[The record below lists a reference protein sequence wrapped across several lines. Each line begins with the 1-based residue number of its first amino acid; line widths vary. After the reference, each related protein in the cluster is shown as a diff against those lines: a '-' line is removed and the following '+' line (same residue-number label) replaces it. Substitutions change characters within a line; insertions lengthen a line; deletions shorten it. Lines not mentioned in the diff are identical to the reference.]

1 MLGGRLPAVS
11 ASSSL
16 DADDI
21 LAGSKEKQ
29 STQTTA
35 SLTGAGM
42 KTVRGLWL
50 GGLVIIGQ
58 STEGSL
64 PIHTPFPG
72 SSKISRNIRSRERR
86 DGRERETTSRVWVT
100 LSLFPLSWWH
110 EAPTSPG
117 VAGHQHRLWN
127 QT

>member
-1 MLGGRLPAVS
+1 MLDGRLLAAS

-21 LAGSKEKQ
+21 LAGSKRKQ

-35 SLTGAGM
+35 SLTGAGV

-50 GGLVIIGQ
+50 GGLVIIGP

-64 PIHTPFPG
+64 PIHTQFPG
-72 SSKISRNIRSRERR
+72 SSTINRNIRSRGRR
-86 DGRERETTSRVWVT
+86 EGRGRQLQEC
-100 LSLFPLSWWH
+100 
-110 EAPTSPG
+110 G
-117 VAGHQHRLWN
+117 
-127 QT
+127 

>member
-1 MLGGRLPAVS
+1 MLGGRLPVAS

-35 SLTGAGM
+35 SLTGAGV
-42 KTVRGLWL
+42 KTARGLWL
-50 GGLVIIGQ
+50 GGLVIIRP

-64 PIHTPFPG
+64 PIHTQFPG
-72 SSKISRNIRSRERR
+72 SSTINRNIRSRGRR
-86 DGRERETTSRVWVT
+86 EGSHSVSDGPDSQN
-100 LSLFPLSWWH
+100 
-110 EAPTSPG
+110 
-117 VAGHQHRLWN
+117 GHISKAVHKVPKQRR
-127 QT
+127 TGGCA